1 MRADLLAKTVTFRET
16 LRLALQTLRSHKLR
30 SFLTLLGVILAVAAL
45 VVVMSA
51 VEGLNRYVG
60 EQIANFGANVFV
72 VNQMGIIT
80 SLEEFLKA
88 QRRPPITLEDFQ
100 WLRENMELAES
111 VAAGDD
117 TRVEVRYGSEVLEEV
132 ALVGVTPNFLEVRG
146 WALDHGRFFTE
157 SDEQRRAP
165 VCVVGTDITDRFFPR
180 LDAIGKTIRLGAQFC
195 EIVGTLKRM
204 GTLLG
209 QSADNLVLIPLGTF
223 RKGWS
228 RPGASLFLL
237 VQAASP
243 ELMPAAE
250 DEARLL
256 LRARRHVPYRE
267 PDNFGI
273 IAPSSITSLWKRL
286 TGTIFATALGLTSVF
301 MVVGGIVI
309 MNIMLASVTER
320 TREIGIRKALG
331 ARRRHIV
338 MQFLVESAVLAAT
351 GGVIGLALAFGFG
364 ALVQMAVGFPMYTPP
379 GAVVIA
385 LLLSTSVGLFFGIYP
400 ALRAARLEPV
410 EAMRAET

>member
-1 MRADLLAKTVTFRET
+1 MRADLLAKTVTLRET
-16 LRLALQTLRSHKLR
+16 LRLALETLRSHKLR

-88 QRRPPITLEDFQ
+88 QRRPPITLEDFH

-111 VAAGDD
+111 IAAGDD
-117 TRVEVRYGSEVLEEV
+117 TQIEVRYGNEVLEEV
-132 ALVGVTPNFLEVRG
+132 ALVGVTPNFLDVRG
-146 WALDHGRFFTE
+146 WALAHGRFFTE
-157 SDEQRRAP
+157 LDEQRRVP
-165 VCVVGTDITDRFFPR
+165 VCVVGADITDRFFPR
-180 LDAIGKTIRLGAQFC
+180 LDAIGKTVRLGGLSC

-237 VQAASP
+237 VQAPSP

-256 LRARRHVPYRE
+256 LRARRHVPYHE

-273 IAPSSITSLWKRL
+273 IAPNSITSLWERL

-351 GGVIGLALAFGFG
+351 GGGIGLALAAGFG

-379 GAVVIA
+379 GAVAIA

>member
-1 MRADLLAKTVTFRET
+1 MLGRLWLRTTAFRET
-16 LRLALQTLRSHKLR
+16 LRLSLDTLRSHKLR

-51 VEGLNRYVG
+51 VEGLNRYVA

-72 VNQMGIIT
+72 VNKMGIIT
-80 SLEEFLKA
+80 SFEEFLKA
-88 QRRPPITLEDFQ
+88 QRRPPITLDDFH
-100 WLRENMELAES
+100 WLRENMKLAES

-117 TRVEVRYGSEVLEEV
+117 TRVEVRYGNEVLEDV
-132 ALVGVTPNFLEVRG
+132 LLIGVTPNFLDVRG
-146 WALDHGRFFTE
+146 WALENGRFFTE
-157 SDEQRRAP
+157 ADDQRRAP
-165 VCVVGTDITDRFFPR
+165 VCVAGADITGRFFPR
-180 LDAIGKTIRLGAQFC
+180 LDPVGKTIRIGAQQC
-195 EIVGTLKRM
+195 QIVGTLKRM
-204 GTLLG
+204 GMMMG
-209 QSADNLVLIPLGTF
+209 QSADNLVLMPLGTYRKSWF
-223 RKGWS
+223 R
-228 RPGASLFLL
+228 PNDSLFLL
-237 VQAASP
+237 VQAPSP

-273 IAPSSITSLWKRL
+273 IAPASITSLWERL
-286 TGTIFATALGLTSVF
+286 TGTIFTTALGLTSVF

-338 MQFLVESAVLAAT
+338 MQFLVESAVLAAV
-351 GGVIGLALAFGFG
+351 GGLAGLGIAFSLGM
-364 ALVQMAVGFPMYTPP
+364 LVTATVGFPMYTPP

-400 ALRAARLEPV
+400 AMRAARLEPV

>member
-1 MRADLLAKTVTFRET
+1 MLRRLLLRTIAFRET
-16 LRLALQTLRSHKLR
+16 LRLSLETLRAHKLR
-30 SFLTLLGVILAVAAL
+30 SFLTLLGVILAVSAL

-51 VEGLNRYVG
+51 VEGLNRYVA

-72 VNQMGIIT
+72 VNKLGIIT
-80 SLEEFLKA
+80 SFEEFLKA
-88 QRRPPITLEDFQ
+88 QRRPPITLEDFY
-100 WLRENMELAES
+100 WLRDHMELAES

-117 TRVEVRYGSEVLEEV
+117 TRVEVRYGNEVLEEV
-132 ALVGVTPNFLEVRG
+132 LLIGVTPNFLEVRG
-146 WALDHGRFFTE
+146 WALAGGRFFTQL
-157 SDEQRRAP
+157 DDQRRAP
-165 VCVVGTDITDRFFPR
+165 VCVVGADVTDRFFPL
-180 LDAIGKTIRLGAQFC
+180 LDPVGKSIRVGPQQC
-195 EIVGTLKRM
+195 QIVGTIRRM
-204 GTLLG
+204 GMMMG
-209 QSADNLVLIPLGTF
+209 QSADNLILMPLGTYI
-223 RKGWS
+223 KGWF
-228 RPGASLFLL
+228 RPNDSLFLL
-237 VQAASP
+237 VQAVSP
-243 ELMPAAE
+243 DLMQATE

-273 IAPSSITSLWKRL
+273 IAPTSITNLWERL

-338 MQFLVESAVLAAT
+338 MQFLVESAVLSAV
-351 GGVIGLALAFGFG
+351 GGLVGLGIAFGMG
-364 ALVQMAVGFPMYTPP
+364 MLVTAAVGFPMYTPP
-379 GAVVIA
+379 GAVLIA

-400 ALRAARLEPV
+400 AMRAARLEPV